1 MEFRILNSSTLSLFK
16 LFLPLI
22 ILFSCTKEVKI
33 DIPGYEEQLVIDG
46 SIETGKKPLVLLSKT
61 ANIYA
66 ATNIEAYLNSFVEG
80 ANITV
85 SDGSNTITLD
95 LAYTDELPQSD
106 LIVIGESLGFSDLLL
121 ANVHMPVYYGLNGS
135 LVGEAGKNYTLNVNL
150 NGNTY
155 TATTAILPPT
165 QLVDLFWKPDGN
177 YTDRGFSWAKLSDA
191 PGTYDAYKWQVKRLN
206 AAYNDDHFFEPFNP
220 YYDDTFFDGKTF
232 EFSYENPMTC
242 RDDFEPED
250 LRCYYVLGDTVV
262 VKYSKLDAAV
272 YEFMEKKYNQIYS
285 AGNPF
290 ATPLNIPTN
299 IKGGALGIWAGY
311 SPTYDTLICAP

>member
-1 MEFRILNSSTLSLFK
+1 MELRILDSKLYPLFM
-16 LFLPLI
+16 LCMAAVLL
-22 ILFSCTKEVKI
+22 LSCTKEVKI
-33 DIPGYEEQLVIDG
+33 DIPGYTEQLVIDG
-46 SIETGKKPLVLLSKT
+46 SIETDKKPLVLLSKT

-66 ATNIEAYLNSFVEG
+66 ATNIEAYLNSFVED
-80 ANITV
+80 AIITV
-85 SDGSNTITLD
+85 SDGTNTIPLE
-95 LAYTDELPQSD
+95 LVYTDELPSNDVQM
-106 LIVIGESLGFSDLLL
+106 IGEILGFSSVLLS
-121 ANVHMPVYYGLNGS
+121 NVHMPVYYGLNGTM
-135 LVGEAGKNYTLNVNL
+135 LGEVGKNYTLNVDL
-150 NGNTY
+150 NGKSF
-155 TATTAILPPT
+155 TATTSILPPT
-165 QLVDLFWKPDGN
+165 QLVELFWKPDGN
-177 YTDRGFSWAKLSDA
+177 YTDRGYSWAKLSDA

-250 LRCYYVLGDTVV
+250 LRCYYLLGDTVV
-262 VKYSKLDAAV
+262 VKYSKLGQDV

-311 SPTYDTLICAP
+311 SPTYDTLVCVP

>member
-1 MEFRILNSSTLSLFK
+1 MILLL
-16 LFLPLI
+16 
-22 ILFSCTKEVKI
+22 SCTKEVKI

-80 ANITV
+80 ATVTV
-85 SDGSNTITLD
+85 SDGTTSITLD
-95 LAYTDELPQSD
+95 LVYTDQLPQND
-106 LIVIGESLGFSDLLL
+106 LEAIGELLGFSKLLL
-121 ANVHMPVYYGLNGS
+121 ANVHMPVYYGFNSSMIGT
-135 LVGEAGKNYTLNVNL
+135 VGGKYTLNVAL
-150 NGNTY
+150 DGKTY
-155 TATTAILPPT
+155 TSSTTILPPT
-165 QLVDLFWKPDGN
+165 QLVNLFWKPEGI
-177 YTDRGFSWAKLSDA
+177 YTDRGFSWAKLSDT
-191 PGTYDAYKWQVKRLN
+191 PGSYDAYKWQVKRLN
-206 AAYNDDHFFEPFNP
+206 SKYNDDHFFEPFNP

-242 RDDFEPED
+242 GDDSQPED
-250 LRCYYVLGDTVV
+250 YRCYYVLGDTVV
-262 VKYSKLDAAV
+262 VKYSKLDKSV

-299 IKGGALGIWAGY
+299 ITGGALGIWAGY
-311 SPTYDTLICAP
+311 SPIYDTLICVP